1 MQVETKYIK
10 VLLEFSK
17 KVLHEKTF
25 SELREREI
33 KVKDN
38 LLEVEVKIMQK
49 ITKDTKVFNPLPL
62 HISLSYLSRV
72 TGSIGR
78 QQQQNIEAI
87 NK

>member
-1 MQVETKYIK
+1 MSSQRKFYAR
-10 VLLEFSK
+10 
-17 KVLHEKTF
+17 EKTF

-62 HISLSYLSRV
+62 HIVLATFPELLDPLDDNSNRISR
-72 TGSIGR
+72 R
-78 QQQQNIEAI
+78 
-87 NK
+87 